1 MSFVARTGVPA
12 MLCLGLV
19 LLVAVASGQQKVD
32 SGRCG
37 APLMACVLI
46 VCVCVLQSADD
57 KLEWMRTSAAAA
69 SHRLIRMGNDEFR
82 DYVLRGP
89 RNYNVAVLFTA
100 KDPRFAC
107 KACT

>member
-32 SGRCG
+32 CG

-46 VCVCVLQSADD
+46 VCVCV
-57 KLEWMRTSAAAA
+57 
-69 SHRLIRMGNDEFR
+69 
-82 DYVLRGP
+82 
-89 RNYNVAVLFTA
+89 AVGG
-100 KDPRFAC
+100 
-107 KACT
+107 